1 MLLEN
6 RLGKIDERGLRKKNK
21 VKKRVSK
28 DRDEKFYSKRM
39 YSELNGTNAKC
50 KNGSWR
56 GNTHVA
62 QKYFANPRA
71 RRVNEQEKF

>member
-28 DRDEKFYSKRM
+28 DHDEKFYSKRM
-39 YSELNGTNAKC
+39 YSELNGTKC
-50 KNGSWR
+50 ENGSWR
-56 GNTHVA
+56 KNISQIREPDG
-62 QKYFANPRA
+62 
-71 RRVNEQEKF
+71 